1 VGVGVGGKL
10 VKEMMAH
17 GNGIMGYV
25 VLIIRVMGQVR
36 RTACPQILDLLLFIL
51 LHKHLYNVGV
61 IIIHTS
67 QPKKYTL
74 GQLTY
79 LNSFSSWIQEL
90 KVEI

>member
-1 VGVGVGGKL
+1 
-10 VKEMMAH
+10 
-17 GNGIMGYV
+17 
-25 VLIIRVMGQVR
+25 
-36 RTACPQILDLLLFIL
+36 LDLLLFIL